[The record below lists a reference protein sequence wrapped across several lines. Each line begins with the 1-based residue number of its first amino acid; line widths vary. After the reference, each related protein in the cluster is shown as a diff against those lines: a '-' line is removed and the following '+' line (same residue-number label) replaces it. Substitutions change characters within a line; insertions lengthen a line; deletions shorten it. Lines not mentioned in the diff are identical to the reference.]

1 MLHRRGAGGPKPKGW
16 TRAAKNAFLIHFG
29 VRTGGAPVDATAD
42 GAAADP
48 PAADPPTEEVDGA
61 ADPAMQSEAAAPAA
75 EADVPMAQALSDAE
89 LSSDHEHEEQPLLH
103 EQRLAT
109 VNQTRALVKWIVQ
122 TKQRQVKTQGQ
133 LAAEIGW
140 SAPQLSFFLNGKNNK
155 GKSFTIWDLMK
166 QRDSIMGS
174 LERKGFPTALP
185 DGAPTPA
192 AVQLAPS
199 GGASTSGAAASSA
212 TVGSSG
218 AAADGGG
225 GVIHTLDLTEVDNA
239 HEGGTVLV
247 MELGEPVLND
257 PRWLI
262 AQPGGSGELQLR
274 LGFRARRSVTRGAL
288 GGRNFEFWLEVLQT
302 PDIALNGGPLWYAS
316 PSPALLSAS
325 DPHPP
330 HAPGSRES

>member
-122 TKQRQVKTQGQ
+122 TKQRQFKTQGQ

-155 GKSFTIWDLMK
+155 GNSFTIWDLMK

-192 AVQLAPS
+192 ADQLAQS
-199 GGASTSGAAASSA
+199 GGASTSGAAASRA
-212 TVGSSG
+212 VVPARGGTQLEGVGDRRAGSLSPRQTPLRVS
-218 AAADGGG
+218 AAA
-225 GVIHTLDLTEVDNA
+225 A
-239 HEGGTVLV
+239 
-247 MELGEPVLND
+247 
-257 PRWLI
+257 
-262 AQPGGSGELQLR
+262 
-274 LGFRARRSVTRGAL
+274 
-288 GGRNFEFWLEVLQT
+288 
-302 PDIALNGGPLWYAS
+302 AS
-316 PSPALLSAS
+316 P
-325 DPHPP
+325 
-330 HAPGSRES
+330 RE